1 MEFKTALT
9 RRLKT
14 LIIGDARS
22 PYDRTIFHKLSLIA
36 FFAWV
41 GLGADGLSSSCYGP
55 EEAFRALQGHSYLSV
70 FVALGSVLTI
80 FVISASYSQIVE
92 LFPSGGGG
100 YLVASKLLSPTLGMF
115 SGCALI
121 VDYVLTIAVSIASG
135 TDAVFSFLPVEWH
148 AYKQQFAIAGIMIL
162 TILNLRGVKEAV
174 APLVP
179 IFLIFVIT
187 HAFVIV
193 YVPVTHLTNVQEVV
207 KTTMSDVHT
216 VSSKIGLAG
225 MFLLILRAY
234 SMGAGTFT
242 GIEAV
247 SNGLPILRE
256 PRVRTAKRTMRYMAI
271 SLSVMVLGLMFSY
284 LLYKVEPQS
293 GKTLNAVLFEHVTGN
308 WGDRSKTWFVIVT
321 LVSEAMLLLVAA
333 QAGFLDGPRVIA
345 NMALDRWFPTRFAV
359 LSDRLVTK
367 NGVLFMGIAALI
379 LMLVTRGSIQILI
392 VRAKDKSS
400 ALKEMMEILLKARR
414 ISDPGTVLKTLW
426 EHETIDTTGIGQ
438 GVAFPHASIEGLKEP
453 VALLAISQRGVDFK
467 AKDGHPVHLFFLFLT
482 PVKETT
488 LHLQILSRAA
498 AIFTDKSLYYSLRKA
513 KTPQAALSLLLH
525 HEKGG
530 KEVFFPHSIGE
541 IYKELETSP
550 SGLSEDEA
558 KRRLERYGRNALKE
572 LKGKP
577 LFLRFMENLYNL
589 LAILLW
595 VGGAL
600 AFVADMPELGW
611 AIFAVI
617 LINAVFSFWQEYKA
631 ERALEALKKLLPR
644 KATVLRDGKEREIS
658 AEELVPGDIIF
669 LEEGDSI
676 SAG

>member
-22 PYDRTIFHKLSLIA
+22 PHDRTIFHKLSLIV

>member
-22 PYDRTIFHKLSLIA
+22 PHDRTIFHKLSLIA

>member
-22 PYDRTIFHKLSLIA
+22 PHDRTIFHKLSLIA

-234 SMGAGTFT
+234 SIGAGTFT

>member
-1 MEFKTALT
+1 M
-9 RRLKT
+9 
-14 LIIGDARS
+14 IVH
-22 PYDRTIFHKLSLIA
+22 FHKLSLIA

>member
-1 MEFKTALT
+1 MQFKTALT

-22 PYDRTIFHKLSLIA
+22 PHDRTIFHKLSLIA

-308 WGDRSKTWFVIVT
+308 WGDRSKT
-321 LVSEAMLLLVAA
+321 
-333 QAGFLDGPRVIA
+333 
-345 NMALDRWFPTRFAV
+345 
-359 LSDRLVTK
+359 
-367 NGVLFMGIAALI
+367 
-379 LMLVTRGSIQILI
+379 
-392 VRAKDKSS
+392 
-400 ALKEMMEILLKARR
+400 
-414 ISDPGTVLKTLW
+414 
-426 EHETIDTTGIGQ
+426 
-438 GVAFPHASIEGLKEP
+438 GL
-453 VALLAISQRGVDFK
+453 
-467 AKDGHPVHLFFLFLT
+467 
-482 PVKETT
+482 
-488 LHLQILSRAA
+488 
-498 AIFTDKSLYYSLRKA
+498 
-513 KTPQAALSLLLH
+513 
-525 HEKGG
+525 
-530 KEVFFPHSIGE
+530 
-541 IYKELETSP
+541 
-550 SGLSEDEA
+550 
-558 KRRLERYGRNALKE
+558 
-572 LKGKP
+572 
-577 LFLRFMENLYNL
+577 
-589 LAILLW
+589 
-595 VGGAL
+595 
-600 AFVADMPELGW
+600 
-611 AIFAVI
+611 
-617 LINAVFSFWQEYKA
+617 
-631 ERALEALKKLLPR
+631 
-644 KATVLRDGKEREIS
+644 
-658 AEELVPGDIIF
+658 
-669 LEEGDSI
+669 
-676 SAG
+676 

>member
-1 MEFKTALT
+1 MQFKISLA

-22 PYDRTIFHKLSLIA
+22 PHDRTIFHKLSLIA

-55 EEAFRALQGHSYLSV
+55 EEAFRALQEYPHLSI
-70 FVALGSVLTI
+70 FVALGSALTI
-80 FVISASYSQIVE
+80 FVISASYSQIIE

-100 YLVASKLLSPTLGMF
+100 YLVASKLLSPTFGMF

-135 TDAVFSFLPVEWH
+135 TDAVFSFLPAKWYSFKLE
-148 AYKQQFAIAGIMIL
+148 FAIAGIVVL

-179 IFLIFVIT
+179 VFLIFVIT

-207 KTTMSDVHT
+207 KTTMSDVHNASAG
-216 VSSKIGLAG
+216 VGFAG
-225 MFLLILRAY
+225 MFLLILRSY

-271 SLSVMVLGLMFSY
+271 SLSVMVIGLMFAY

-293 GKTLNAVLFEHVTGN
+293 GKTLNAVLFEHVTEA

-321 LVSEAMLLLVAA
+321 LASEAMLLLVAA
-333 QAGFLDGPRVIA
+333 QTGFLDGPRVIA

-392 VRAKDKSS
+392 VLYSINVFFTFVLSQLGMVRHWWSTRSGVKHRWWKLLINGAG
-400 ALKEMMEILLKARR
+400 LVMTVFILV
-414 ISDPGTVLKTLW
+414 SVTVLKFHEGGWITLIVTGSLAGIAVVIKGHYHKTGRLLSKLDNLVEVAESSGSGTTPGKTQDMKSRQEFDPTAKTAVLLVSGFNGRELHTLFSVFRTFEKTFRNFIFVQVGMVDAGNFKGAEEI
-426 EHETIDTTGIGQ
+426 EHLRTQIKSDLDRYIDFMQKNGYYAEG
-438 GVAFPHASIEGLKEP
+438 FYSI
-453 VALLAISQRGVDFK
+453 GVDIVEEIAQITLKILGRFPNPVFFGGQLIFP
-467 AKDGHPVHLFFLFLT
+467 KDSF
-482 PVKETT
+482 
-488 LHLQILSRAA
+488 LSR
-498 AIFTDKSLYYSLRKA
+498 
-513 KTPQAALSLLLH
+513 LLH
-525 HEKGG
+525 NYT
-530 KEVFFPHSIGE
+530 VF
-541 IYKELETSP
+541 
-550 SGLSEDEA
+550 A
-558 KRRLERYGRNALKE
+558 VQRRLYN
-572 LKGKP
+572 KGIP
-577 LFLRFMENLYNL
+577 VV
-589 LAILLW
+589 I
-595 VGGAL
+595 
-600 AFVADMPELGW
+600 MP
-611 AIFAVI
+611 IRV
-617 LINAVFSFWQEYKA
+617 
-631 ERALEALKKLLPR
+631 
-644 KATVLRDGKEREIS
+644 
-658 AEELVPGDIIF
+658 
-669 LEEGDSI
+669 
-676 SAG
+676 